1 MQEYVKGLEKFCRA
15 TNSKAKDNPVLLPTA
30 EQLSK
35 VDFSKDLTIVA
46 ADYQG
51 EVSKVLNLLLNSGFK
66 TWAETFGF
74 KITPEEVRALF
85 LQKVWFR
92 VDEEEKNRSDFG
104 LLLPKNDK
112 FYKEQVKPL
121 KDHPDAVFANIL
133 KTVEKEMGGIPFC
146 QLNKQITIN
155 VHVVEYVIKDQVLN
169 SLEFEISGQVGNE
182 SEDWVRAKDTLDL
195 PKNFEEMT
203 DEVLLKELNLCIQ
216 NVMSF
221 WLLKYYSKMR
231 K

>member
-1 MQEYVKGLEKFCRA
+1 MQEYVKSLEKFCRA
-15 TNSKAKDNPVLLPTA
+15 ASSKVKDNPVLLPTV

-35 VDFSKDLTIVA
+35 VDFNKDLDIIT

-51 EVSKVLNLLLNSGFK
+51 EMNKVLNLLLNSGFK

-74 KITPEEVRALF
+74 KITPEEARVLF
-85 LQKVWFR
+85 FQKTWFK
-92 VDEEEKNRSDFG
+92 VGEEEKNQSDFG
-104 LLLPKNDK
+104 LILPKNEK

-133 KTVEKEMGGIPFC
+133 KTVEKEMGGIPVC

-182 SEDWVRAKDTLDL
+182 SEDWIRAKDTLDL
-195 PKNFEEMT
+195 PKNFKEMT
-203 DEVLLKELNLCIQ
+203 DEALLKELNLCIQ

-221 WLLKYYSKMR
+221 WLLKYYSKMQ